1 MSETVTPRAS
11 GPRRASNLA
20 PLRHVFPYL
29 LNYKGHVLA
38 ALGCLLAAAL
48 ATLVLPLAVRRL
60 IDQGF
65 VAGGGGELVDTYFL
79 GLLGVA
85 AVLALASAGRY
96 YFVIWLGERVVAD
109 VRRDVFA
116 RVANLSAAFFDTA
129 KTGEIV
135 SRLTADTTQIKSVA
149 GSTTSMALRNAVLIV
164 GAIAAMVWTSPRLS
178 LFVLVAIPLIV
189 GPLVLFGRVVT
200 RRSREAQDTLADA
213 TAYASETIGAVR
225 TLQAFTNEGM
235 ATGRFARAVERSFA
249 AARSSFAARAFLI
262 AFVIFMIFGSITGV
276 LWAGARDVMSG
287 AMSAGTLAQF
297 LIFSV
302 MAAGALA
309 ALSEVWSE
317 LLAAAG
323 AAERLAELLETEP
336 DVAVPPNPVPL
347 PQPPR
352 GTLLFEEVS
361 FEYPSRPDMPVVHD
375 LDLAIRTGE
384 TVAIVGA
391 SGAGK
396 STLFN
401 LALRLYDPSRGRV
414 VLDGVDV
421 RRADP
426 QAVRARMAL
435 VPQDTV
441 IFAMSAADNIRF
453 GRPDA
458 SEEDVRRAAR
468 LARADGFIRDMERGY
483 DTVVG
488 ERGVTL
494 SGGQRQRIAIA
505 RAILKDA
512 PILLLDEATSALD
525 AESEGLVQ
533 TALEELMQ
541 GRTTVVIA
549 HRLATV
555 LKADRILVMDGG
567 RVVEQG
573 THGELVAE
581 GGLYA
586 RLARLQFD
594 DAREAA

>member
-1 MSETVTPRAS
+1 MSDTNGRTRARS
-11 GPRRASNLA
+11 LA
-20 PLRHVFPYL
+20 PLGHVFPYL
-29 LNYKGHVLA
+29 LRYKGHVAA
-38 ALGCLLAAAL
+38 ALTCLVAAAL
-48 ATLVLPLAVRRL
+48 ATLVLPVAVRRL

-65 VAGGGGELVDTYFL
+65 AEGGAGELVDSYFL

-85 AVLALASAGRY
+85 VVLALASAGRY

-116 RVANLSAAFFDTA
+116 RVAGLSPAFFDTA
-129 KTGEIV
+129 RTGEIV

-149 GSTTSMALRNAVLIV
+149 GSTASMALRNVLLIL
-164 GAIAAMVWTSPRLS
+164 GSIAAMVWTSPRLS
-178 LFVLVAIPLIV
+178 LFVLVAIPFV
-189 GPLVLFGRVVT
+189 VAPMVVFGRAVT
-200 RRSREAQDTLADA
+200 RRSRRAQDTLADA
-213 TAYASETIGAVR
+213 TAYASESIGAVR
-225 TLQAFTNEGM
+225 TLQAFTHERT
-235 ATGRFARAVERSFA
+235 ASRRFAAAVHEAFE
-249 AARSSFAARAFLI
+249 AARSSFAARALLI
-262 AFVIFMIFGSITGV
+262 AFVIFMIFASITGV

-317 LLAAAG
+317 LLQAAG

-336 DVAVPPNPVPL
+336 EIAVPASPVPL
-347 PQPPR
+347 PEPPR
-352 GTLLFEEVS
+352 GSLAFEGVS
-361 FEYPSRPDMPVVHD
+361 FSYPARPDLPVVRD
-375 LDLAIRTGE
+375 LDLAIAPGE

-396 STLFN
+396 STVFN
-401 LALRLYDPSRGRV
+401 LALRFYDPERGRV
-414 VLDGVDV
+414 LVDGVDV

-441 IFAMSAADNIRF
+441 VFAASAAENIRF
-453 GRPDA
+453 GRPEASDA
-458 SEEDVRRAAR
+458 DVRRAAA
-468 LARADGFIRDMERGY
+468 LARADGFIRAMEDGY

-512 PILLLDEATSALD
+512 PILLLDEAPSALD
-525 AESEGLVQ
+525 AESEELVQ
-533 TALEELMQ
+533 TALEELMR

-555 LKADRILVMDGG
+555 LKADRILVMDEG

-573 THGELVAE
+573 THGELVAQN
-581 GGLYA
+581 GIYA
-586 RLARLQFD
+586 GLARLQFD
-594 DAREAA
+594 ESRAAA